1 MKIARQAAAGSLE
14 SSDILVTLA
23 PGDGGLELS
32 LTSSVERYYGGA
44 IRETM
49 RRTLTELGV
58 TSARVEAV
66 DHGALD
72 CVIAARVRCALYRA
86 AEERY
91 DWTRE
96 DGGQ

>member
-1 MKIARQAAAGSLE
+1 M
-14 SSDILVTLA
+14 
-23 PGDGGLELS
+23 
-32 LTSSVERYYGGA
+32 ERYYGGA

-72 CVIAARVRCALYRA
+72 CTIRARITTAVRRA
-86 AEERY
+86 GEEAEV
-91 DWTRE
+91 
-96 DGGQ
+96 

>member
-23 PGDGGLELS
+23 PGGGEVEII
-32 LTSSVERYYGGA
+32 LTSSVENYYGDA

-49 RRTLTELGV
+49 RRTLEELGV

-66 DHGALD
+66 DHGALE
-72 CVIAARVRCALYRA
+72 CTIKARITTAVRRA
-86 AEERY
+86 GEEARL
-91 DWTRE
+91 
-96 DGGQ
+96 